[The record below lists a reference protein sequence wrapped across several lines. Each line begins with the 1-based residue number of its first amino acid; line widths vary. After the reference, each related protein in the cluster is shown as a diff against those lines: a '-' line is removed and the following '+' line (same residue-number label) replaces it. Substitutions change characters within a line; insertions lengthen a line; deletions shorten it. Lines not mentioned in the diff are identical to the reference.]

1 MLLLLLQKLC
11 KFNNFIFNLNYF
23 LFIKLFQTA
32 VSDECIQTVHCLEQ
46 VSSDEHVGSLAEN
59 LLEALKTNPKM
70 AEKIEQVREQTKA
83 EKKRLAM
90 AMRQKQLGQL
100 GMRTNEKGQVTAET
114 SLLQQVEDLG
124 EETGLVCVICREG
137 YKFQPTKVLGIYTF
151 TKRCVV
157 EEHEVKARKTIGY
170 STVTHFNV
178 VHFDCHMAA
187 VR

>member
-1 MLLLLLQKLC
+1 M
-11 KFNNFIFNLNYF
+11 
-23 LFIKLFQTA
+23 
-32 VSDECIQTVHCLEQ
+32 EQ

-59 LLEALKTNPKM
+59 LLEALKTNTKM
-70 AEKIEQVREQTKA
+70 AEKIEEVREQTKS

-151 TKRCVV
+151 TKRCIV

-178 VHFDCHMAA
+178 VHFDCHMSA